1 MVFNLT
7 SNQKTISNLP
17 VMDEEDT
24 LNELRAELDAML
36 NSLQLINYYN
46 SRGKT
51 KKIADEI
58 RTILTNY
65 NRN

>member
-58 RTILTNY
+58 RTILTSY